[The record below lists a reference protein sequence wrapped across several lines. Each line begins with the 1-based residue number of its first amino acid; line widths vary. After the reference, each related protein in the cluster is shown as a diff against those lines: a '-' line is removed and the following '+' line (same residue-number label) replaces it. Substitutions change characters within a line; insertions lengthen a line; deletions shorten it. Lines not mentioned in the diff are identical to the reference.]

1 MLLKLRNAN
10 SNKESIAI
18 VLENVSTLEEV
29 HYLEENILD
38 LIAMASDTNI
48 RTLSP
53 LDGFLYNVL
62 SLVKSMRPIGD
73 DIQLI
78 DRELP
83 VIQTTNI

>member
-53 LDGFLYNVL
+53 LDEFLYNVL

-73 DIQLI
+73 DIQII

>member
-53 LDGFLYNVL
+53 LDEFLYNVL